1 MDMWMKI
8 LIAVLFGFMIWR
20 MWPITRHWL
29 QHGPKGSSK
38 DWQQVALLLGG
49 VVLFVILLVMMVR
62 K

>member
-1 MDMWMKI
+1 MELWMKI

-20 MWPITRHWL
+20 MWPVTSHWL
-29 QHGPKGSSK
+29 KHGPKGSNK
-38 DWQQVALLLGG
+38 DWQQVFLILGG